1 MGTTKRR
8 PTPEGTEFSH
18 GLGRSLDT
26 YPTAPREPSNPSTD
40 YVSQSRTVHDHDGG
54 LWDGRD
60 ALKRRQLLTDEERQA
75 LLGVPLDPDDL
86 ARLFTLTRSDQNLVA
101 ERRSDA
107 SRLGFAVQLALLRHP
122 GTALANLDQSPEP
135 LVAWLAGQLDIP
147 AAAFAEYARRPQTM
161 TDHARRLA
169 GALGLRP
176 PTAADLLLM
185 IEAAAQAAWGT
196 DHGQPIT
203 VAVVAALRAAGIILP
218 TAVVIERAAIAGRAR
233 ARKRAT
239 DALLAAL
246 TEAQIAKVDELLILG
261 PSVGMT
267 PFAWLKAMP
276 VAPKAD
282 HVGELLERLHLVRK
296 IGLLPDIA
304 GRIHAERLRQFV
316 REGHASDAHQLGRY
330 AAHRRR
336 AILVVTVLDLENRL
350 TDAVLDMADKLVGGL
365 FAKARNATRRRYA
378 ASAGDVSRLMR
389 LFYGTIEALAAAQG
403 GGRDAFEAVDDAVG
417 WPKLLRVRGEVQVL
431 ADLASEDPLLRA
443 ADRWKTLRKF
453 APALIE
459 ALAFKA
465 TRANDPMLVALKLLR
480 DLNQSGR
487 REIPP
492 DAPMP
497 FRKEWRRLVL
507 AEGRPNRRLYETAV
521 LATLRDKLRSGD
533 VWVERSSN
541 YRRFDSYLLPQS
553 AVPDV
558 AANLGLPATADE
570 WLATRG
576 AELDQRLKRFARR
589 LRRGE
594 LDGVEL
600 RNERLHVAPVKASA
614 PPEARIFADGIEALL
629 PQVRITEL
637 LHEVNRATGFASAFT
652 NLRTGERCDDE
663 NALLAAVLAD
673 ATNLGLG
680 RMAAASH
687 GVTRDKLIWTA
698 NAYIRPETYEAA
710 LARIIDAH
718 HALPVASTWGDGST
732 SSSDRQ
738 FFRSARRGDAAGEVN
753 ARYGQDPGL
762 GFCTH
767 VSDQHG
773 PYSVR
778 VMSATNHEAPYV
790 LDGLMHHGT
799 SLRIGTHY
807 TDTGGASD
815 HVFILCAMLG
825 FRFCPRLRDFP
836 DRKLATIEPAAAY
849 KDLAPVIGRRVRV
862 DVIRE
867 HWDEILHLVTS
878 LQAGTVLPSA
888 MLKRLAAFQR
898 QNQLD
903 LALQELGRIE
913 RTLFM
918 LDWLESPQLR
928 QHCQAG
934 LNKSEQRHVLA
945 QVICTFKQGR
955 IADRGLEAQQFR
967 ASGLNLV
974 IAAIVYWN
982 STCIADAIAH
992 LRARG
997 LPTPDAL
1004 LAHTSP
1010 LTWEHVGFSGDFLW
1024 DRAAA
1029 TAGRRRPL
1037 NLGHLRAAA

>member
-1 MGTTKRR
+1 MK
-8 PTPEGTEFSH
+8 
-18 GLGRSLDT
+18 
-26 YPTAPREPSNPSTD
+26 
-40 YVSQSRTVHDHDGG
+40 SR
-54 LWDGRD
+54 
-60 ALKRRQLLTDEERQA
+60 QMLTDEERHA
-75 LLGVPLDPDDL
+75 LLGVPDDPDNL
-86 ARLFTLTRSDQNLVA
+86 ARLFTLSRSDQDLVA
-101 ERRSDA
+101 ERRNDA

-122 GTALANLDQSPEP
+122 GMVLANLDRSPAQ

-147 AAAFAEYARRPQTM
+147 PGAFDDYARRPQTM

-169 GALGLRP
+169 IILGLRVP
-176 PTAADLLLM
+176 AATDLPLM
-185 IEAAAQAAWGT
+185 IEAAAGAAWNT
-196 DHGQPIT
+196 ERGQPIAA
-203 VAVVAALRAAGIILP
+203 AVVAALRAAGIILP
-218 TAVVIERAAIAGRAR
+218 AAAVIERAAVAGRAR

-239 DALLAAL
+239 DALLRDL
-246 TEAQIAKVDELLILG
+246 TEAQLSKLDGLLTFD
-261 PSVGMT
+261 PSAGMT
-267 PFAWLKAMP
+267 SFAWLKAMP
-276 VAPKAD
+276 IAPKAD
-282 HVGELLERLHLVRK
+282 HVGELLDRLHLVRK
-296 IGLLPDIA
+296 VGLPSEIT
-304 GRIHAERLRQFV
+304 GRLHEERWRQFV
-316 REGHASDAHQLGRY
+316 REGYASDAHQLGRY
-330 AAHRRR
+330 ALHRRR
-336 AILVVTVLDLENRL
+336 AILVAAVCDLEGRL
-350 TDAVLDMADKLVGGL
+350 TDAVLDMADKLIGGV
-365 FAKARNATRRRYA
+365 FAKARNTAQQHYV
-378 ASAGDVSRLMR
+378 ASAGDVGRLMR
-389 LFYGTIEALAAAQG
+389 LFHGTIEALAAAQAG
-403 GGRDAFEAVDDAVG
+403 DRDAFEFVDDAVG
-417 WPKLLRVRGEVQVL
+417 WAKLLRVRDEVRAL
-431 ADLASEDPLLRA
+431 ADLAGEDPLLRA

-459 ALAFKA
+459 ALEFKA
-465 TRANDPMLVALKLLR
+465 ARANDPMLTALKLLR
-480 DLNQSGR
+480 DLHRSGK
-487 REIPP
+487 REVPP

-497 FRKEWRRLVL
+497 FRKAWRRLVL
-507 AEGRPNRRLYETAV
+507 EQGRPNRRLYETAV

-533 VWVERSSN
+533 IWVERSSG
-541 YRRFDSYLLPQS
+541 YRRFDSYLLPQGS
-553 AVPDV
+553 VPNT
-558 AANLGLPATADE
+558 AAELRLPATADE

-576 AELDQRLKRFARR
+576 QELDRRLKLFADR
-589 LRRGE
+589 LRRRE

-600 RNERLHVAPVKASA
+600 RDGRLHVTPVKASA
-614 PPEARIFADGIEALL
+614 PPDARAFADGIEALM
-629 PQVRITEL
+629 PHVRITEL
-637 LHEVNRATGFASAFT
+637 LHEVNRATGFASAFS

-698 NAYIRPETYEAA
+698 DAYIRPETYKAA
-710 LARIIDAH
+710 LSRIIDAH
-718 HALPVASTWGDGST
+718 HALPIASAWGDGTT

-738 FFRSARRGDAAGEVN
+738 FFRSAKRGDAAGDVN
-753 ARYGQDPGL
+753 ARYGHDPGL
-762 GFCTH
+762 GFYTH
-767 VSDQHG
+767 VSDRHG

-778 VMSATNHEAPYV
+778 VMSATSHEAPYV

-799 SLRIGTHY
+799 GLRIGTHY

-836 DRKLATIEPAAAY
+836 DRKLATLEPASTY
-849 KDLAPVIGRRVRV
+849 NELAPIIGRRVKM

-867 HWDEILHLVTS
+867 HWDEILRLVAS

-928 QHCQAG
+928 QRCQAG
-934 LNKSEQRHVLA
+934 LNKSEQRHALA

-955 IADRGLEAQQFR
+955 IADRGQETQQFR

-982 STCIADAIAH
+982 STYIADAVAH
-992 LRARG
+992 LRAQG
-997 LPTPDAL
+997 QAASAAM

-1010 LTWEHVGFSGDFLW
+1010 LTWEHIGFSGDFLW

-1029 TAGRRRPL
+1029 TASRRRPL
-1037 NLGHLRAAA
+1037 NLGRLSAAA